1 MFVSL
6 IVFDVSDIIL
16 LVNFNDR
23 RGYASR
29 SVKNRVM
36 ISPEEKI
43 KSPLRRAIVFALG
56 YQIPLLLLS
65 LMATDGGQIGQICL
79 FAFVAFWGGAIITIW
94 RRRLNPTK
102 FDIFIIRAGYV
113 PLCVITV
120 LLTSWIWEL
129 RGF

>member
-1 MFVSL
+1 MGGF
-6 IVFDVSDIIL
+6 
-16 LVNFNDR
+16 
-23 RGYASR
+23 GR

-65 LMATDGGQIGQICL
+65 LMATDGGQIGQICS

-102 FDIFIIRAGYV
+102 FDIFIIRSGYV

-120 LLTSWIWEL
+120 LLTSKIWEL

>member
-1 MFVSL
+1 MDTL
-6 IVFDVSDIIL
+6 E
-16 LVNFNDR
+16 
-23 RGYASR
+23 R

-56 YQIPLLLLS
+56 YQIALLLLS